1 MPGPAGPSP
10 KLLGRLLAVLMA
22 LVFAGVIWWAI
33 SNAAPTAPTGPAPI
47 DSRPP
52 DITDIETGE
61 SIVLTMVDKDDPTR
75 VTSVIEADRLDPVGE
90 GERVL
95 TNPRAWL
102 YPKGGRVVRVTAD
115 RARLMM
121 RANESP
127 ESGTLEGSVRMR
139 VYEAAADGRTNPA
152 DDAEPIVTATFD
164 QPVRF
169 ERRYMRLSTPGGFVI
184 DSDQVRFAGEDLTL
198 MLNEVRGRLERLDV
212 QRGGSMQFRVGP
224 GRDDDADTAAA
235 PIPEAV
241 PASPSTATTPTAGPG
256 ASLPAQPAPEP
267 DEPQI
272 NLYHTV
278 LSDAVIATLGT
289 ARVNADRL
297 DLFTRLTDNALPESA
312 IARVGFVRT
321 PRPEPS
327 QPEPSGDPVPFG
339 PPHPE
344 EPVMDTMAEAVAT
357 ESTATEPVTT
367 AEAAIAETD
376 PVETDPAEPLVLT
389 WTGPMTVRPIEPDAP
404 APELDADD
412 AALALHADPGNRVRL
427 ADEAAGITGDAATLH
442 YFATRGLLTLDA
454 HAPETSAEAAPT
466 EAAIAAV
473 QTDTDSASAA
483 STAAPSVPA
492 ESPEPTTNPD
502 PVRIAI
508 AGAGQGQFASVR
520 ADLLRGLID
529 LEGPGRGVTTR
540 DTASST
546 SEASIRWTDTARLTL
561 VTTPDGQLTDRLTA
575 ADFFGDIE
583 ASQDRGLIQADI
595 LQTAFEP
602 GPDGASAIRIATI
615 TRGSVASVDPVERAR
630 LVGPARPG
638 GSLAADTIRMGFTPP
653 TAAGEGPE
661 PARVEATGAVMARS
675 GTSTLEA
682 DYAAADLAR
691 DFRNEIT
698 VRTADALGSVLYRD
712 TADATAAAGDAM
724 ALNAE
729 NETIRLTGP
738 EASITRGDS
747 VMSGPVIDL
756 DARRRRMEVTGAGRF
771 DHTLRNADALP
782 AGKILARWTDS
793 MRFDDALGRLNA
805 QGDVSVISTPDPYTR
820 DTLAAHRVEV
830 EITPQPVS
838 DSIGG
843 RGPVERELR
852 VARAYGGADADT
864 PSPATIETR
873 RYDPADPER
882 VTGLMYLEGDQIV
895 ADSVASLLRVPGA
908 GVLLVLD
915 RRAEVQPPAPD
926 DQTTDATN
934 SAPRT
939 DPLGG
944 SVGPGLTRFTWA
956 GSMELDRAAG
966 VAVMD
971 QDVVVRH
978 KTLAESNNGG
988 QIAELQ
994 TDLLTAAFAE
1004 TAADG
1009 DAVNAEGEES
1019 PFILRTADARGSVV
1033 FRASGKELL
1042 ADGARYE
1049 ATTDILHAL
1058 ASPGRMVELR
1068 EPGRVAPLSARAIM
1082 WNLARDRI
1090 EINRPSPVTLPN

>member
-1 MPGPAGPSP
+1 MPGPSGPSP
-10 KLLGRLLAVLMA
+10 KLLGRLAAVVMA
-22 LVFAGVIWWAI
+22 LVFIGVVWWAI
-33 SNAAPTAPTGPAPI
+33 SNAAPAAPTGPAPI
-47 DSRPP
+47 VDRPP

-61 SIVLTMVDKDDPTR
+61 SIVLTMVDKDDPSR

-102 YPKGGRVVRVTAD
+102 YPRGGRVVRVTAD

-139 VYEAAADGRTNPA
+139 VYESVAKGRTTPA

-169 ERRYMRLSTPGGFVI
+169 ERRYMRLTTPGRFAI

-212 QRGGSMQFRVGP
+212 QRGGRMEFRVGS
-224 GRDDDADTAAA
+224 GRDDDTETDAVSNPAPAPTPPSPAA
-235 PIPEAV
+235 PAPNNA
-241 PASPSTATTPTAGPG
+241 TAT
-256 ASLPAQPAPEP
+256 SPAQPAPAP

-272 NLYHTV
+272 DLYHTI
-278 LSDAVIATLGT
+278 LSDAVIATRGT
-289 ARVNADRL
+289 TRVDADRL
-297 DLFTRLTDNALPESA
+297 DLFTRLTDNALPENA
-312 IARVGFVRT
+312 IARIGLART
-321 PRPEPS
+321 PRPEPERVL
-327 QPEPSGDPVPFG
+327 PAAGTEGGPAGPADPAPIVIP
-339 PPHPE
+339 
-344 EPVMDTMAEAVAT
+344 DTAVA
-357 ESTATEPVTT
+357 
-367 AEAAIAETD
+367 AAPTSEQPAITD
-376 PVETDPAEPLVLT
+376 PDEPLVLT
-389 WTGPMTVRPIEPDAP
+389 WTGTMIVRPISPDAP
-404 APELDADD
+404 APDLDADE
-412 AALALHADPGNRVRL
+412 AVLALHADPGARVRL
-427 ADEAAGITGDAATLH
+427 SDEASGITGDAAAMR
-442 YFATRGLLTLDA
+442 YYATRGVLDLDSLD
-454 HAPETSAEAAPT
+454 TPT
-466 EAAIAAV
+466 DG
-473 QTDTDSASAA
+473 TPDGDT
-483 STAAPSVPA
+483 
-492 ESPEPTTNPD
+492 PEPQPAA

-508 AGAGQGQFASVR
+508 AGAGQGEFESVR
-520 ADLLRGLID
+520 ADLVRGVID
-529 LEGPGRGVTTR
+529 LNGPGAGGTVADAPSAST
-540 DTASST
+540 DTQPDSGSAAT
-546 SEASIRWTDTARLTL
+546 IRWTESARLTIAM
-561 VTTPDGQLTDRLTA
+561 TPDGRLTDRLTDA
-575 ADFFGDIE
+575 AFYGDIE
-583 ASQDRGLIQADI
+583 AAQDRGRIASASLT
-595 LQTAFEP
+595 TAFEP
-602 GPDGASAIRIATI
+602 GPDGSSFVRTATI
-615 TRGSVASVDPVERAR
+615 TDGSIASVDPVETAR

-638 GSLAADTIRMGFTPP
+638 GSLAAHTIRMDFEAP
-653 TAAGEGPE
+653 TIAGEGPE
-661 PARVEATGAVMARS
+661 PARVEASGAVVARS
-675 GTSTLEA
+675 GPSTLEA
-682 DYAAADLAR
+682 DHATADLFRDAR
-691 DFRNEIT
+691 KEIA
-698 VRTADALGSVLYRD
+698 VRQADASGEVRYRD
-712 TADATAAAGDAM
+712 LTDAVAAAGAAM
-724 ALNAE
+724 TLDGQ
-729 NETIRLTGP
+729 NETLRLTGP
-738 EASITRGDS
+738 GASITRADS
-747 VMSGPVIDL
+747 TMTGPVIDL
-756 DARRRRMEVTGAGRF
+756 NARRRRMEVTGAGRF
-771 DHTLRNADALP
+771 DHTLRNADGLP
-782 AGKILARWTDS
+782 AGKVLARWADS

-820 DTLAAHRVEV
+820 DTLAAQRVEV
-830 EITPQPVS
+830 EITPQPINN
-838 DSIGG
+838 SIGD

-852 VARAYGGADADT
+852 IARAYGGADADT

-915 RRAEVQPPAPD
+915 RPAEDAEPAPD
-926 DQTTDATN
+926 EQIESEPD
-934 SAPRT
+934 RT

-971 QDVVVRH
+971 QDVIVRH
-978 KTLAESNNGG
+978 KTLAEGDNGG

-994 TDLLTAAFAE
+994 TDLLTASFAE
-1004 TAADG
+1004 TADEDG
-1009 DAVNAEGEES
+1009 APSDDENAPGA
-1019 PFILRTADARGSVV
+1019 FVLRTADARGSVV

-1082 WNLARDRI
+1082 WDLARDRI